1 MESDKEI
8 IEALGGPA
16 KVAELL
22 KYDKSKGGVQR
33 VNNWVSRGIPSSV
46 KLAHPDIFLKKLIGS
61 TAKNDSQ
68 DEAA

>member
-22 KYDKSKGGVQR
+22 KYDKAKGGVQR
-33 VNNWVSRGIPSSV
+33 VNNWVSRGIPPSV
-46 KLAHPDIFLKKLIGS
+46 KLKHPDIFLKGLIGGS
-61 TAKNDSQ
+61 AKNDTGA
-68 DEAA
+68 EAA